1 MESIILQIVKLWD
14 ASFFSKYSELD
25 EDFRNA
31 ILILE
36 NISDFLDSCIWIG
49 CVKFSLVWREYISS
63 AMKLLG
69 ETFSNLIYLKMMK
82 QLDETAALHISG
94 VFRRR

>member
-1 MESIILQIVKLWD
+1 
-14 ASFFSKYSELD
+14 
-25 EDFRNA
+25 
-31 ILILE
+31 
-36 NISDFLDSCIWIG
+36 
-49 CVKFSLVWREYISS
+49 
-63 AMKLLG
+63 MKLLG